1 MRNINTVTVLV
12 VASLMASAIARA
24 SEPSLPWQVS
34 GSQGVAAAPTV
45 RHAAPDWTA
54 VIGTG
59 EAAAVEAGR
68 VRPNDVTP
76 APVPSYPKPDWTAAI
91 GRGTAAA
98 RPIS

>member
-24 SEPSLPWQVS
+24 SEPGLPWQVA
-34 GSQGVAAAPTV
+34 GSQGVSAVSAVGHPV
-45 RHAAPDWTA
+45 PDWNA
-54 VIGTG
+54 IIGTG

-68 VRPNDVTP
+68 VRANDVAP
-76 APVPSYPKPDWTAAI
+76 AGVRAYPKPDWTAAI

>member
-12 VASLMASAIARA
+12 VANLMASAVVRA
-24 SEPSLPWQVS
+24 SEPSLPWQAS
-34 GSQGVAAAPTV
+34 GSQGVAAIATA

-54 VIGTG
+54 IIGTG
-59 EAAAVEAGR
+59 EAAAAEAGVAR
-68 VRPNDVTP
+68 SNDVPP
-76 APVPSYPKPDWTAAI
+76 AGERSYPNPDWTAAI